1 MSEDTVD
8 ELPTIPSVST
18 YEYSAQCSPE
28 VLHSPNIELLV
39 QLLQDHPDYI
49 GFQDKIALLAESG
62 QD

>member
-1 MSEDTVD
+1 MSFQPYHPHLHMSTV
-8 ELPTIPSVST
+8 L
-18 YEYSAQCSPE
+18 SAQCSLE